1 MYYIFLK
8 IIKVSRHL
16 KLNIKKETRAIFL
29 TSSKMQKTNTKL
41 FLLLGALMV
50 TLMCPVT
57 VLLLTCFLQE
67 SIRHVS
73 YEVYTSLYYSRMPSH
88 KILRFDCWSKLAKL
102 SVLTKCPIGKIT
114 LVLRVLVMMKN
125 LQRNSLNF

>member
-1 MYYIFLK
+1 MYYIFFK
-8 IIKVSRHL
+8 IMEVSRHL

-29 TSSKMQKTNTKL
+29 ASSKMQKTNTKL

-73 YEVYTSLYYSRMPSH
+73 YEVYTSIYSPLGFLLTGFLLTSGFLWTLFWPSEN
-88 KILRFDCWSKLAKL
+88 A
-102 SVLTKCPIGKIT
+102 TKTSPQEI
-114 LVLRVLVMMKN
+114 
-125 LQRNSLNF
+125 LNFFPEKIQKFLMTY